1 MLLLVSLYRRSFKLY
16 SNSKDYEIK
25 EWGRMGMIWVVTYI
39 LTSFAPSSYI
49 QFSFHWTLL
58 ALICLITETAGEL
71 TDSGEEEI
79 PRGNY
84 LFPAKRRFAGKA

>member
-1 MLLLVSLYRRSFKLY
+1 
-16 SNSKDYEIK
+16 
-25 EWGRMGMIWVVTYI
+25 MGMIWVVTYI